1 MQHTLF
7 IFVVLTVVCLTKPI
21 KNVLTNV
28 RGNRNNLWSKRLD
41 EYLGEL
47 GLVYGDLE
55 SLSKQQIK
63 DRVRDNDIRLW
74 GVELDKLSNVGLYRE
89 FKLKIREE
97 GCYDNSLGSNLLF
110 KARSNTLQLN
120 DRKRHYK
127 EDKDTSCKLC
137 GEGREDMNHFIL
149 KCCKL
154 TSKRRRGLIERTGGT
169 TEKEILGGLL
179 FKKENLKETKDMLED
194 LWREREVLIMI
205 NDMGAG

>member
-1 MQHTLF
+1 ME
-7 IFVVLTVVCLTKPI
+7 I
-21 KNVLTNV
+21 
-28 RGNRNNLWSKRLD
+28 
-41 EYLGEL
+41 
-47 GLVYGDLE
+47 GLIYGDLE

-63 DRVRDNDIRLW
+63 DRVRDNDNRLW
-74 GVELDKLSNVGLYRE
+74 RVGLDKLSSVGIYRE
-89 FKLKIREE
+89 FKLKIKEE
-97 GCYDNSLGSNLLF
+97 GGYDNSFGSNLLF

-127 EDKDTSCKLC
+127 VDKDTSCKLC
-137 GEGREDMNHFIL
+137 GEGMEDMNHFIL

-154 TSKRRRGLIERTGGT
+154 NSKRRGGLIERTGGT

-205 NDMGAG
+205 SDMGAG